1 MRNIYNFYSKLKE
14 YFIRI
19 QNFKYKLNC
28 SVKLNC
34 KTFNA
39 TYFANN
45 LTKAIYAILD
55 E

>member
-28 SVKLNC
+28 KI
-34 KTFNA
+34 FNA